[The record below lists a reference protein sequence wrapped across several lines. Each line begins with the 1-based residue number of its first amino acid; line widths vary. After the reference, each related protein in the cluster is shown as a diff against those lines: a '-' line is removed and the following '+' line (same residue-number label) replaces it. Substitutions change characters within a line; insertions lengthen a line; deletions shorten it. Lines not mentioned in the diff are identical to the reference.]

1 MTPDHA
7 AAAIASLPYLAAA
20 AAGTSTSTSGSLRR
34 PRPCC
39 SFPLRRPPPI
49 YLTCAAF
56 PYTPPPCAPA
66 GDGQHMFRGL
76 PQPRCSNVEAVGDV
90 AAAAVPDDYT
100 ENTPSSSGYA
110 NGHMAA
116 ASSHQ
121 EDHPSEGSAGKEN
134 HKATTANI
142 NRKMVKISDK
152 LIGVFMVD
160 KPTPTD
166 WRKLLAFSREW
177 DNIRPHFF
185 KRCQERADAETNP
198 EMKHGLLRLA
208 RKLKEVDEDVQR
220 HNELFEL
227 VKSTPSGKIGDVVA
241 KRRKDFTV
249 EFFNHLYYVAESY
262 KDEPAKQ
269 KELATLGNDCV
280 DALQAHDDMSG
291 SLQALNVAELK
302 LKDILNSPSVD
313 AACRKIDDL
322 AEKKELD
329 SALVLMLSKAW
340 SAAKG
345 TDITKSDAKD
355 IMFHLYMT
363 AVANLQRQMP
373 KDIRILKHLIMIE
386 DPAERLSALND
397 AFTPGPEL
405 QGENVDTLFTSPE
418 VLHTWASAI
427 IDAYYSSRE
436 GTLLGQARDLMN
448 PKIIKRVE
456 ELVKTIKD
464 QYL

>member
-1 MTPDHA
+1 MA
-7 AAAIASLPYLAAA
+7 LPT
-20 AAGTSTSTSGSLRR
+20 TSSSCQAPS
-34 PRPCC
+34 
-39 SFPLRRPPPI
+39 
-49 YLTCAAF
+49 
-56 PYTPPPCAPA
+56 PA
-66 GDGQHMFRGL
+66 GLPLLTSPRALAFARHGLCLRGAVPTGHL
-76 PQPRCSNVEAVGDV
+76 SLVLSQPRNFSITAVGDV
-90 AAAAVPDDYT
+90 AAVPDDYT
-100 ENTPSSSGYA
+100 ENLPSSSGYP
-110 NGHMAA
+110 NNDMD
-116 ASSHQ
+116 ASSQ
-121 EDHPSEGSAGKEN
+121 SEVA
-134 HKATTANI
+134 
-142 NRKMVKISDK
+142 KMNQKSRDDNKMIKISDK

-185 KRCQERADAETNP
+185 KRCQERADAEQNP
-198 EMKHGLLRLA
+198 EMKHNLLRLI
-208 RKLKEVDEDVQR
+208 RKLKEVMETLIDEDVQR
-220 HNELFEL
+220 HNELLEV
-227 VKSTPSGKIGDVVA
+227 VKSTPSDEIGAVVA

-262 KDEPAKQ
+262 QDDPGKQ
-269 KELATLGNDCV
+269 TELAKLGNVCV
-280 DALQAHDDMSG
+280 DALQAHEDTSG
-291 SLQALNVAELK
+291 SLEALNAAELK
-302 LKDILNSPSVD
+302 LKDILDSPSVD

-345 TDITKSDAKD
+345 TDITKSEAKD

-386 DPAERLSALND
+386 DPEERLSALND

-405 QGENVDTLFTSPE
+405 QGENVDTLYTSPE
-418 VLHTWASAI
+418 VLHTWARAI
-427 IDAYYSSRE
+427 VDAYYNSRE
-436 GTLLGQARDLMN
+436 GTLLRQARDLMN

-456 ELVKTIKD
+456 EIVKIIKD
-464 QYL
+464 NYL

>member
-1 MTPDHA
+1 MAMPT
-7 AAAIASLPYLAAA
+7 
-20 AAGTSTSTSGSLRR
+20 TSSSCQAPS
-34 PRPCC
+34 
-39 SFPLRRPPPI
+39 
-49 YLTCAAF
+49 
-56 PYTPPPCAPA
+56 PA
-66 GDGQHMFRGL
+66 GLPLLTSPRALAFGRRSLCLRGAVPTGHL
-76 PQPRCSNVEAVGDV
+76 SLVLSQPRNFSITAVGDV
-90 AAAAVPDDYT
+90 AAVPDDYT
-100 ENTPSSSGYA
+100 ENLPSSSGYP
-110 NGHMAA
+110 NNDMD
-116 ASSHQ
+116 ASSQ
-121 EDHPSEGSAGKEN
+121 SEVA
-134 HKATTANI
+134 
-142 NRKMVKISDK
+142 KMNQKSRDDNKMIKISDK

-185 KRCQERADAETNP
+185 KRCQERADAEQNP
-198 EMKHGLLRLA
+198 EMKHNLLRLI
-208 RKLKEVDEDVQR
+208 RKLKEVMETLIDEDVQR
-220 HNELFEL
+220 HNELLEV
-227 VKSTPSGKIGDVVA
+227 VKSTPSDEIGAVVA

-262 KDEPAKQ
+262 QDDPGKQ
-269 KELATLGNDCV
+269 TELAKLGNVCV
-280 DALQAHDDMSG
+280 DALQAHEDTSG
-291 SLQALNVAELK
+291 SLEALNAAELK
-302 LKDILNSPSVD
+302 LKDILDSPSVD

-345 TDITKSDAKD
+345 TDITKSEAKD

-386 DPAERLSALND
+386 DPEERLSALND

-405 QGENVDTLFTSPE
+405 QGENVDTLYTSPE
-418 VLHTWASAI
+418 VLHTWARAI
-427 IDAYYSSRE
+427 VDAYYNSRE
-436 GTLLGQARDLMN
+436 GTLLRQARDLMN

-456 ELVKTIKD
+456 EIVKIIKD
-464 QYL
+464 NYL

>member
-1 MTPDHA
+1 MAMPTTSSRAPSPA
-7 AAAIASLPYLAAA
+7 GLPLLTSPRGALALARRSRGRSLSLRLRGAA
-20 AAGTSTSTSGSLRR
+20 AAGPTGHLSL
-34 PRPCC
+34 CL
-39 SFPLRRPPPI
+39 S
-49 YLTCAAF
+49 
-56 PYTPPPCAPA
+56 
-66 GDGQHMFRGL
+66 
-76 PQPRCSNVEAVGDV
+76 QPRSSSITAVGDV
-90 AAAAVPDDYT
+90 AAVPDDYT
-100 ENTPSSSGYA
+100 ENLPSSSGYP
-110 NGHMAA
+110 NSTMNA
-116 ASSHQ
+116 ASH
-121 EDHPSEGSAGKEN
+121 ENNNSERVGEVNQKSRDN
-134 HKATTANI
+134 S
-142 NRKMVKISDK
+142 KMIKISDK

-198 EMKHGLLRLA
+198 QMKHNLLRLI
-208 RKLKEVDEDVQR
+208 RKLKEIDEDVQR
-220 HNELFEL
+220 HNELLEV
-227 VKSTPSGKIGDVVA
+227 VKSTPSDELSAVVA

-262 KDEPAKQ
+262 HDDPQKQ
-269 KELATLGNDCV
+269 TELAKLGNVCV
-280 DALQAHDDMSG
+280 DALQAHDDTSG
-291 SLQALNVAELK
+291 SLEALNAAELK

-345 TDITKSDAKD
+345 TDITKSEAKD

-373 KDIRILKHLIMIE
+373 KDIRILKHLILIE
-386 DPAERLSALND
+386 DPEERLSALND

-405 QGENVDTLFTSPE
+405 QGDNVDTLYTSPE
-418 VLHTWASAI
+418 ALHTWARAI
-427 IDAYYSSRE
+427 VDAYYNSRE
-436 GTLLGQARDLMN
+436 GTLLRQARDLMN

-456 ELVKTIKD
+456 EIVKIIKD
-464 QYL
+464 NYL

>member
-1 MTPDHA
+1 MAMPA
-7 AAAIASLPYLAAA
+7 APSCQAPPTGLPL
-20 AAGTSTSTSGSLRR
+20 L
-34 PRPCC
+34 
-39 SFPLRRPPPI
+39 
-49 YLTCAAF
+49 
-56 PYTPPPCAPA
+56 TPPPGARAVAFGRRLRPHGTA
-66 GDGQHMFRGL
+66 TASASKGHLFLIQLH
-76 PQPRCSNVEAVGDV
+76 PRYSNLEAVGDV
-90 AAAAVPDDYT
+90 TAVPEDCT
-100 ENTPSSSGYA
+100 ESMPSSSGYT
-110 NGHMAA
+110 NVDMG
-116 ASSHQ
+116 ASSH
-121 EDHPSEGSAGKEN
+121 EDNRAGRVGKTNQTSKEN
-134 HKATTANI
+134 HKMI
-142 NRKMVKISDK
+142 KISDK

-185 KRCQERADAETNP
+185 KRCQERADAESNP
-198 EMKHGLLRLA
+198 EMKHNLLRLA
-208 RKLKEVDEDVQR
+208 RKLKEIDEDVQR
-220 HNELFEL
+220 HNELLEA
-227 VKSTPSGKIGDVVA
+227 VKSTSSDKIGAVVA

-262 KDEPAKQ
+262 HDDPEKQ
-269 KELATLGNDCV
+269 RELAQLGNDCV
-280 DALQAHDDMSG
+280 DALQAHDDTSG
-291 SLQALNVAELK
+291 SLEALNAAELK

-345 TDITKSDAKD
+345 TDITKSEAKD

-386 DPAERLSALND
+386 DPEERLSALND

-405 QGENVDTLFTSPE
+405 QGENVDTLYTSPE
-418 VLHTWASAI
+418 ALHTWARAI
-427 IDAYYSSRE
+427 VDAYYNSRE
-436 GTLLGQARDLMN
+436 GTLLRQARDLMN
-448 PKIIKRVE
+448 PKIIKRIE
-456 ELVKTIKD
+456 EILKLIKD
-464 QYL
+464 KYL